1 MPLHAPATS
10 MARRLAAGTGVNL
23 LDKALVAGAQLVSVP
38 LLAHAWGLKTYGLW
52 LLLATIPTFLAISD
66 LGLAT
71 AAGTK
76 MMIAE
81 ARGDRDEAVALFQSA
96 WLGVIGSTT
105 ACACLAV
112 AACLLAPDRL
122 FAGDAGVAIADI
134 RITLMLLSLYGL
146 ATVAGSLVFSGFKTA
161 GRYAF
166 GAFGNAMLIVVE
178 TGLSLALVLCGGSIV
193 AAALGLLVGRLI
205 GAGCQAL
212 WLARLA
218 PWLPIGVRNARAGA
232 LRELIAPASA
242 VMLIPI
248 AQACLLQGTALALG
262 AAAGQAAVPAFTT
275 VRTLSRVGQQFGW
288 ALNAALLPE
297 ASKALGRRAEDTL
310 ALMAFGTLATS
321 ALLILPFAVAFALFG
336 HAFIAGW
343 THGLISANGLTIGAM
358 TASLVAGGFWNPLAN
373 LLVSVDRQATFA
385 GPYLILALLTVPAS
399 YGLSLRFGA
408 AGPALALAASDALML
423 ALIGALTVRHL
434 ATLPAL
440 AEAGRRARCALAQVS
455 QRPLRRRA

>member
-1 MPLHAPATS
+1 
-10 MARRLAAGTGVNL
+10 
-23 LDKALVAGAQLVSVP
+23 
-38 LLAHAWGLKTYGLW
+38 
-52 LLLATIPTFLAISD
+52 
-66 LGLAT
+66 
-71 AAGTK
+71 
-76 MMIAE
+76 
-81 ARGDRDEAVALFQSA
+81 
-96 WLGVIGSTT
+96 
-105 ACACLAV
+105 
-112 AACLLAPDRL
+112 
-122 FAGDAGVAIADI
+122 
-134 RITLMLLSLYGL
+134 MLLSLYGL
-146 ATVAGSLVFSGFKTA
+146 ATVAGSLIFSGFKTV
-161 GRYAF
+161 GCYAF

-205 GAGCQAL
+205 GAICQAL

-218 PWLPIGVRNARAGA
+218 PWLPIGVRRARSAA

-248 AQACLLQGTALALG
+248 AQACLLQGTAMALG

-321 ALLILPFAVAFALFG
+321 ALLILPFAAAFVLFG
-336 HAFIAGW
+336 PAFIASW
-343 THGLISANGLTIGAM
+343 TRGIVLANGLTIGAM
-358 TASLVAGGFWNPLAN
+358 AASLVAGGFWNPLAN

-399 YGLSLRFGA
+399 YVLALRFGA

-423 ALIGALTVRHL
+423 ALIGALTIRDL
-434 ATLPAL
+434 APLPAL
-440 AEAGRRARCALAQVS
+440 AEAARRARGALAEVS